1 MDASKNPFAPGAGNP
16 PPELA
21 GRDDILN
28 DIKSSYARAKNGFSS
43 RSFMLLGLRGV
54 GKTVL
59 LNEVARCASNSGC
72 VTSFIE
78 SPEKQDLAELLFPL
92 LRKTLRT
99 LSAADMTKDLIA
111 KGFRAL
117 RNFARGL
124 KIKVEDV
131 EISLDTTPE
140 PGVAD
145 SGDIQFDLPDM
156 FELIGQAAKKQNT
169 AWVLLIDEVQYLNE
183 RDMAALLVAMH
194 KMSQEKLPV
203 IFVGAGLPNVTRL
216 AGDAK
221 SYSERLFDWR
231 NIGPLSPE
239 ACRRAIQKPLEQS
252 NVSITDDALQLI
264 VNGTDGYPFFIQTW
278 AFYAWNEASTNTI
291 TLDDS
296 EKAYKT
302 TLDSLDNGFFQIRL
316 SRVTENDFA
325 YIRAMASLGKGPYQV
340 GKISKAI
347 GKSTSAVSKQRDSLL
362 KKGIIY
368 SPAFG
373 LVDFS
378 VPLFSE
384 FLSRM
389 TDQKRLQR

>member
-1 MDASKNPFAPGAGNP
+1 
-16 PPELA
+16 
-21 GRDDILN
+21 
-28 DIKSSYARAKNGFSS
+28 
-43 RSFMLLGLRGV
+43 MLLGLRGV

-156 FELIGQAAKKQNT
+156 FELIGQAAQKQNT

-325 YIRAMASLGKGPYQV
+325 YIRAMASLDQV